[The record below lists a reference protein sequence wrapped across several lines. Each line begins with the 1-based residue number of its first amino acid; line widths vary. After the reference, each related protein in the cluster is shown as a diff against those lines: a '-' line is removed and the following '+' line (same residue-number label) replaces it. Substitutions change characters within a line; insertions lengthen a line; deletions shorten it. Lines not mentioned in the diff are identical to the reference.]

1 MEMQESTSIA
11 PLRSLTLDLPPSC
24 IEFCPAHPEYF
35 VVGTYNLR
43 KEEVVSPVKEEEKE
57 EEEEEEEEQQQKYTT
72 ATATTTTSKPQNR
85 NGSLVLFRLTDKS
98 DVSHV
103 QTVPYPSAILDLHFH
118 PSQDKNHVMA
128 IVSSTGSLSLF
139 RLSLLENPSDP
150 LQEIVT
156 HKPLGGD
163 ESVLFLSCAWHPRLH
178 NLIAVT
184 TSSYEVHVLRV
195 DDSWGVHET
204 SSTPVITHTLEAW
217 TVAFSPFIAAPT
229 QDGDG
234 NGEEAIAEET
244 SQTFTIFSGGDDS
257 KLLTTSCLFH
267 AHPEQDNGDAID
279 APYPIVAF
287 RGHEA
292 GVTAILPLPLRLTS
306 NVQVVVTGSYDD
318 RLRVYSVQTQEG
330 GVVLQSPKLVAE
342 ENLGGGVWRLKLV
355 RLDEASKVGTSDQT
369 RWAALILASCM
380 HAGSRVLEVSG
391 DYNERCHVK
400 VLARFEEHKSMNYG
414 SDFEPGS
421 EQVGKVLRCV
431 STSFYDRLLCLWE
444 GMPNSVM

>member
-1 MEMQESTSIA
+1 MQKSTSIA

-24 IEFCPAHPEYF
+24 IEFCPAHPDYF
-35 VVGTYNLR
+35 VVGTYNLQ
-43 KEEVVSPVKEEEKE
+43 KEEVSSLEKE
-57 EEEEEEEEQQQKYTT
+57 EEENDDDEEQQRKDTT
-72 ATATTTTSKPQNR
+72 ATTSKPQNR

-98 DVSHV
+98 DISCV

-128 IVSSTGSLSLF
+128 VVSSTGSLSF
-139 RLSLLENPSDP
+139 FCLSPLENPSEP
-150 LQEIVT
+150 LKEIVT
-156 HKPLGGD
+156 HKPVGGD
-163 ESVLFLSCAWHPRLH
+163 EGVLFLSCAWHPRLH
-178 NLIAVT
+178 NLIAIT
-184 TSSYEVHVLRV
+184 TSSYEVYVLRV

-229 QDGDG
+229 RDGDEMMAE
-234 NGEEAIAEET
+234 EEAPQIL
-244 SQTFTIFSGGDDS
+244 TIFSGGDDS
-257 KLLTTSCLFH
+257 KLLATSCLFH
-267 AHPEQDNGDAID
+267 AHREQDDGDDID

-292 GVTAILPLPLRLTS
+292 GVTAILPLPLQLPS
-306 NVQVVVTGSYDD
+306 NVRIVITGSYDD

-342 ENLGGGVWRLKLV
+342 ENLGGGVWRLKLI
-355 RLDEASKVGTSDQT
+355 RLDEASKVGTSDQP

-391 DYNERCHVK
+391 DYNGRWHVR
-400 VLARFEEHKSMNYG
+400 VLGRFEEHKSMNYG

-421 EQVGKVLRCV
+421 EQAGRALRCV

-444 GMPNSVM
+444 GMPNSVNYIDS